1 MLRAKF
7 LRPLSLITL
16 FFFIFFIGPA
26 EFSLGQEEDTLVK
39 AQKLYQAGDYEDA
52 IKTLSD
58 FITKLR
64 AMVEQKKNVAQAFY
78 MLAKI
83 YFEVG
88 DDTKVDENLRKVFET
103 FPAFKIDENNFSF
116 KDRVEMVREEFLQK
130 KEATALQKEAE
141 LDKQEEQMKP
151 KPRVIEQPTG
161 KKEKKKFPV
170 VLVVAGIV
178 VAAAVVILLSGGK
191 SKEKPEEVFD
201 IRGPWTIFDTSGVEQ
216 RWSHITFNGSS
227 HRSGTFLDT
236 EVNEPGTF
244 TVTGRSVSFRYT
256 NYNFIFTGNFVDQN
270 RMNGTYTALQVT
282 RNWRGV
288 RGYVAVQGVESYV
301 KQAKAASI
309 K

>member
-1 MLRAKF
+1 MLRFKF
-7 LRPLSLITL
+7 LRPLSLLTL

-39 AQKLYQAGDYEDA
+39 AQKLYQAGDYESA

-103 FPAFKIDENNFSF
+103 FPTFKIDESNFSF
-116 KDRVEMVREEFLQK
+116 KERVEKVREEFLQK
-130 KEATALQKEAE
+130 KEAAALQKESE
-141 LDKQEEQMKP
+141 LNKKEEQYKSKP
-151 KPRVIEQPTG
+151 SVLEQPTE

-178 VAAAVVILLSGGK
+178 VVAAVVILLTSGK
-191 SKEKPEEVFD
+191 SKDKPEEVFD
-201 IRGPWTIFDTSGVEQ
+201 IRGPWTIFDISGAEQ
-216 RWSHITFNGSS
+216 LWSHFTFAGSN
-227 HRSGTFLDT
+227 RNTGTFVDDDNDT
-236 EVNEPGTF
+236 GTF
-244 TVTGRSVSFRYT
+244 TVNGRTVSFRY
-256 NYNFIFTGNFVDQN
+256 NDYNIIFSGNFVEQN
-270 RMNGTYTALQVT
+270 RMNGTYTSVLGT
-282 RNWRGV
+282 RNWRAV
-288 RGYVAVQGVESYV
+288 RGNVALQGTALFL
-301 KQAKAASI
+301 KQAKSSSI

>member
-1 MLRAKF
+1 MLRTKY
-7 LRPLSLITL
+7 LRPLSLLTL

-39 AQKLYQAGDYEDA
+39 AQKLYQAGDYESA

-103 FPAFKIDENNFSF
+103 FPAFKVEESNFSF
-116 KDRVEMVREEFLQK
+116 KERVERVREEFLQK
-130 KEATALQKEAE
+130 KETE
-141 LDKQEEQMKP
+141 LNKQEEQITP
-151 KPRVIEQPTG
+151 KPRVIEQPTV

-178 VAAAVVILLSGGK
+178 VVAAAVILLAGGK
-191 SKEKPEEVFD
+191 SKDKTEEGYD
-201 IRGPWTIFDTSGVEQ
+201 IRGAWTIFDTTGTEQ
-216 RWSHITFNGSS
+216 LWSHFTFAGTN
-227 HRSGTFLDT
+227 RNTGTFVDDDNDT
-236 EVNEPGTF
+236 GTF
-244 TVTGRSVSFRYT
+244 TVNGTYVTFRY
-256 NYNFIFTGNFVDQN
+256 NDYNIIFTGNFVAQN
-270 RMNGTYTALQVT
+270 RMNGTYTSVLGT
-282 RNWRGV
+282 RNWRAV
-288 RGYVAVQGVESYV
+288 RGTTAVQGVASYL